1 MIAIHQPNYLP
12 WLGFFDKAR
21 LADTFVLLDN
31 VPYTR
36 GSVINRNKIKT
47 KRGWEWLTVPVHNIS
62 GTIIRD
68 ITTIDSGWEKS
79 HWKTLIFNYSRA
91 PHFKDFSTALQET
104 YAKRW
109 VKLAELNETL
119 IRMMFNWLGLHPNLV
134 KASDLAVQGSS
145 SELLV
150 NICKAVGDRTYLS
163 GVGAKDYFDQSVF
176 EREGVTVKF
185 QDFSSPE
192 YSQRF
197 GRFIP
202 ALSAIDYLFNGGTT
216 KWWPQS

>member
-79 HWKTLIFNYSRA
+79 HWKTLIFNYSGA
-91 PHFKDFSTALQET
+91 LHFKDFSAALQET
-104 YAKRW
+104 YA
-109 VKLAELNETL
+109 
-119 IRMMFNWLGLHPNLV
+119 
-134 KASDLAVQGSS
+134 
-145 SELLV
+145 
-150 NICKAVGDRTYLS
+150 
-163 GVGAKDYFDQSVF
+163 
-176 EREGVTVKF
+176 
-185 QDFSSPE
+185 
-192 YSQRF
+192 
-197 GRFIP
+197 
-202 ALSAIDYLFNGGTT
+202 
-216 KWWPQS
+216 

>member
-31 VPYTR
+31 VSYTR

-47 KRGWEWLTVPVHNIS
+47 KKGWEWLTVPVRNIA

-68 ITTIDSGWEKS
+68 VTTVDSGWEKT
-79 HWKTLIFNYSRA
+79 HWKTLTFNYSKA
-91 PHFKDFSTALQET
+91 SHFKDFVSSLQEI
-104 YAKRW
+104 YENRW
-109 VKLAELNETL
+109 VNLAELNETL
-119 IRMMFNWLGLHPNLV
+119 IRMIFDWFDMHPNMV
-134 KASDLAVQGSS
+134 RASDLSVQGSS

-150 NICKAVGDRTYLS
+150 SICKTLGDRTYLS
-163 GVGAKDYFDQSVF
+163 GVGAKDYLNQSVF

-185 QDFSSPE
+185 QDFASPR
-192 YSQRF
+192 YNQLF
-197 GRFIP
+197 GEFIP
-202 ALSAIDYLFNGGTT
+202 ALSVIDYLFNCGRTE
-216 KWWPQS
+216 WWR